1 VPSFDQSHLT
11 VTPSDLQ
18 VDWMRVLPVGKQMP
32 QLIEPSAM
40 SFVSGDCDEPLVDVT
55 EAFVCLEAYRMA
67 GWTHSQKGTFV
78 RAGAEARLRA
88 VEASLPNGFALVIF
102 DGWRSLELQSELFH
116 AAYSDPLLP
125 PGYLAPPSEDDELP
139 SPHMS
144 GGTVDLTLS
153 FDGVALGLGTP
164 FDAFTED
171 AATAAFEQIDS
182 PVRRLR
188 RMLCEAMWAQD
199 FVVYSGEW
207 WHFEFGT
214 PRWSSI
220 LEREGIYQRAHIH
233 GDQPGKSEVCPS

>member
-1 VPSFDQSHLT
+1 MS
-11 VTPSDLQ
+11 
-18 VDWMRVLPVGKQMP
+18 VLPIGESMP
-32 QLIEPSAM
+32 RLIEPPEM
-40 SFVSGDCDEPLVDVT
+40 SSIARDCGEPLVDVT
-55 EAFVCLEAYRMA
+55 EIFVCLEAYRMA
-67 GWTHSQKGTFV
+67 GWTHSHQGTFV
-78 RAGAEARLRA
+78 REGVEGLLRA
-88 VEASLPNGFALVIF
+88 VEASLPDGFGLVIF

-125 PGYLAPPSEDDELP
+125 PGYLAPPSEDDHLP
-139 SPHMS
+139 SPHVS

-153 FDGVALGLGTP
+153 FEGVALSLGTP
-164 FDAFTED
+164 FDDFTEM

-207 WHFEFGT
+207 WHFEYGT

-220 LEREGIYQRAHIH
+220 FKQEGIYQRALLRA
-233 GDQPGKSEVCPS
+233 DQGLDVEDSLS